1 MARRNKIGSRRYIA
15 TFFSHDG
22 TVDSVGQPTFNDP
35 AAWQQVIGGWPCE
48 CLATSGSET
57 LRGQQVTAQTK
68 RVLYGDFAAVA
79 IASARMRC
87 KVDGIVSDVISVLDD
102 SGEKREM
109 RIQLGEEQ

>member
-15 TFFSHDG
+15 TFFAHDG
-22 TVDSVGQPTFNDP
+22 TVDGAGQPTFNDP
-35 AAWQQVIGGWPCE
+35 AAWNQIVTGWYCE
-48 CLATSGSET
+48 CLATSGGET

-68 RVLYGDFAAVA
+68 RVLYGDFAAVR
-79 IASARMRC
+79 SVTARMRC

-109 RIQLGEEQ
+109 RIQLGEER

>member
-1 MARRNKIGSRRYIA
+1 M
-15 TFFSHDG
+15 
-22 TVDSVGQPTFNDP
+22 
-35 AAWQQVIGGWPCE
+35 
-48 CLATSGSET
+48 
-57 LRGQQVTAQTK
+57 TAQTK